1 MLDVPNITRRDSLI
15 DPYCAPSTRTKKVAL
30 KLAWARRNFK
40 KRETR
45 NVGDIFPNWK
55 RACSGGKAWQTVS
68 QIQTIWIVFCLD
80 YFLTSVDRRPHGTH
94 RKVEPGGARGFA
106 FVFEKL
112 SELLVTLVTLWRKRW
127 RGARCVWNASC
138 AARALFRCLLRASW
152 ESNPVVQSW
161 TRSIWKKDRG

>member
-1 MLDVPNITRRDSLI
+1 MLGVPNITRRDSLI
-15 DPYCAPSTRTKKVAL
+15 DPYCAPATRTQKVAL
-30 KLAWARRNFK
+30 KQAWARRNFLK
-40 KRETR
+40 KGEMAVTF
-45 NVGDIFPNWK
+45 FPSWK

-80 YFLTSVDRRPHGTH
+80 YFLTSVDRRSHGTH

-127 RGARCVWNASC
+127 RGARCVC
-138 AARALFRCLLRASW
+138 GMLRAPPALCFAAFSGPAG
-152 ESNPVVQSW
+152 SRTQ
-161 TRSIWKKDRG
+161 